1 MLIQRHRCCDE
12 KEEVTVEAP
21 TYDYYDQT
29 EILDQSDEEE
39 DEEEEDE
46 EEEEGSQ
53 RPELGARV
61 QVQLGVGSF
70 ASKTSTAFCLILSP
84 PTCLLLLSTLTSS
97 CHFLS
102 L

>member
-1 MLIQRHRCCDE
+1 MESFSCRCCDE

-29 EILDQSDEEE
+29 EILDGSDEEE
-39 DEEEEDE
+39 EE

-53 RPELGARV
+53 HPELGARV
-61 QVQLGVGSF
+61 QVQLRVGSF
-70 ASKTSTAFCLILSP
+70 SSKSSTTAFCPILSP
-84 PTCLLLLSTLTSS
+84 TCFLLLLSTLTSS
-97 CHFLS
+97 CHFFL